1 MSVVFDLNSLKLRL
15 TPQLPSSNSSDA
27 AIAIII
33 NAEPTASV
41 LLIKRVER
49 EGDPWSGQIAF
60 PGGHRSQVD
69 PTLLET
75 AIRETSEEVG
85 IELEPHHLLGIL
97 PSLPTHTRR
106 VEVTPFVFHLTS
118 EARLNPN
125 YEVAETFWAPLTN
138 LMQIELRK
146 SEVETD
152 GKRLNVESYVYRG
165 HIIWGLTFRILN
177 LLLNRGQNPNSDR

>member
-1 MSVVFDLNSLKLRL
+1 MPVFDLNSLKLRL
-15 TPQLPSSNSSDA
+15 KPQVPTSNSSDA

-49 EGDPWSGQIAF
+49 EDDPWSGQIAF
-60 PGGHRSQVD
+60 PGGHKSQVD

-85 IELEPHHLLGIL
+85 IKLEPHNLLGIL

-125 YEVAETFWAPLTN
+125 YEVAETFWAPLTK
-138 LMQIELRK
+138 LMQIEPTK
-146 SEVETD
+146 SEVETN
-152 GKRLNVESYVYRG
+152 GKQLSVESYVYRG

-177 LLLNRGQNPNSDR
+177 LLLNKEEDPDR